1 MNGAKKSDDAI
12 VATKPANKRVQAR
25 AELVEPR
32 ASAKRNAA
40 QSYTVRAQPRAAV
53 LQRLDRVRSVA
64 RERRK
69 ERFTTLMPYLDV
81 AMLKFAYGELKRNA
95 APGVDG
101 MTWQDYGEGLDERLA
116 DLENRLHRGSYRAQP
131 SRRHF
136 IPKADG
142 RLRPL
147 GIAALEDKIVQRAV
161 VEILNAIYEEDF
173 LDLSYGFRPGRGQ
186 HDALNALAAG
196 INGGRVNRI
205 LDADIRAF
213 FDSIDHDWM
222 MRLLEHRIGDRRI
235 LRLIRKWLTVGVIG
249 EDGVRQPAT
258 VGSPQGAVISPLLAN
273 VYLHYVYDLWA
284 AQWSRMKA
292 RGAMFVV
299 RYADDT
305 VACFEYQDDAERFVA
320 ELRLRMGNFGL
331 ELHADK
337 TRLIEFGKRA
347 AANRKERGE
356 GKPDT
361 FDFLGFTHICGRSR
375 RGYFLLH
382 RHTKRKSMVA
392 KLQEV
397 AEGLRERWHTSIA
410 EQGRWLGQIVRGH
423 IQYFGVPTNIRLLQ
437 AFRHHVSVLWYRALK
452 RRSQKDKTTWDKM
465 VPRVRDFLPVPRIC
479 HPWPTRA

>member
-1 MNGAKKSDDAI
+1 
-12 VATKPANKRVQAR
+12 
-25 AELVEPR
+25 
-32 ASAKRNAA
+32 
-40 QSYTVRAQPRAAV
+40 
-53 LQRLDRVRSVA
+53 
-64 RERRK
+64 
-69 ERFTTLMPYLDV
+69 MPYLDV
-81 AMLKFAYGELKRNA
+81 AMLKFAYGELKHDA

-101 MTWQDYGEGLDERLA
+101 VTWRDYGEGLDERLA

-186 HDALNALAAG
+186 HDALNALAVG
-196 INGGRVNRI
+196 INGGRVNWV

-213 FDSIDHDWM
+213 FDSIDHAWTM
-222 MRLLEHRIGDRRI
+222 LLLEHRIGDRRI
-235 LRLIRKWLTVGVIG
+235 LRLIRKWLTAGAIG

-284 AQWSRMKA
+284 AQWSRTKA

-305 VACFEYQDDAERFVA
+305 AACFEHQDDAERFVA
-320 ELRLRMGNFGL
+320 DLRLRMGMFGL

-337 TRLIEFGKRA
+337 TRLIEFGRYAEERRA
-347 AANRKERGE
+347 ERGDGPPE
-356 GKPDT
+356 S
-361 FDFLGFTHICGRSR
+361 FDFLGFTHISGKTLGGEFTIQR
-375 RGYFLLH
+375 RTSLKKFQAKLAEIKETLLRRRHDDLVKVGQWLH
-382 RHTKRKSMVA
+382 RVYRGWCQYYAVPGNSTR
-392 KLQEV
+392 LQQFRSAV
-397 AEGLRERWHTSIA
+397 QVMWLR
-410 EQGRWLGQIVRGH
+410 
-423 IQYFGVPTNIRLLQ
+423 NLQ
-437 AFRHHVSVLWYRALK
+437 
-452 RRSQKDKTTWDKM
+452 RRSQRGRRLTWAKFSNLCRRWFPTPKILHPYPS
-465 VPRVRDFLPVPRIC
+465 VRFACQHPR
-479 HPWPTRA
+479 